1 MNKVRKIQQ
10 LNERELEL
18 GTPVKASWHYEYADT
33 SYIFIGNLPPEMNEM
48 DLLIVFSQYGVPT
61 HLKLM
66 RDKSTGQSRRFA
78 FLKYEQFES
87 TILAVDNLNGYSFGD
102 EYVLRVDHVRYKPYQ
117 YDKEFDANREWDEAL
132 AKEMEKDFGE
142 EKEGE
147 AKLIENELEEEDPMA
162 QYLKNKKARTT

>member
-10 LNERELEL
+10 LNEKELEL
-18 GTPVKASWHYEYADT
+18 GASIQASWHYEYADT
-33 SYIFIGNLPPEMNEM
+33 SYIFIGNLPPEINEM

-66 RDKSTGQSRRFA
+66 RDKETGQSRRFA

-102 EYVLRVDHVRYKPYQ
+102 EYTLRVDHVRYRPYS
-117 YDKEFDANREWDEAL
+117 YDKDQDANRAWDEAL
-132 AKEMEKDFGE
+132 AVEMEKDFGVEQE
-142 EKEGE
+142 EPE
-147 AKLIENELEEEDPMA
+147 KLLENEIDAEDPMA
-162 QYLKNKKARTT
+162 QFLAKKHKSK